1 MNETQVKKL
10 ENFDIVIKQ
19 IVVIIVDLKKRT
31 NQS

>member
-19 IVVIIVDLKKRT
+19 IVVIIDELKKRT

>member
-19 IVVIIVDLKKRT
+19 IVVIIDELKKRT
-31 NQS
+31 N